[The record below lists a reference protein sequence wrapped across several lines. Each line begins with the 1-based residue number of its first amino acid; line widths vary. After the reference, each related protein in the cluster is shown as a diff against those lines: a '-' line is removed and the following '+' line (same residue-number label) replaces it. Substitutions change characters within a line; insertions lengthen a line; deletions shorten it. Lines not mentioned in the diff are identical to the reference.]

1 MIGKARN
8 KKSISQAVD
17 AYLFDLRAA
26 GRSPHTIE
34 SYAFA
39 LKDLGRFLEAQRIR
53 DWAKVGP
60 SHLRRYL
67 VTFQAELKPSTIRT
81 RATAISC
88 FFNWLGAEKLV
99 ASNPMLRVRRPKK
112 PQRIT
117 PTFTESEL
125 RAMFAAVKQTPD
137 PVRDKAILCLLLDC
151 GLRVSEL
158 LAVKPS
164 DYDPSTATLT
174 VRGKGRKVRLL
185 KMGQYSRQAFEEHLE
200 GANGDFW
207 GLVRREGVAYLT
219 RHIGKLVGTKA
230 NPHKFRHTFA
240 MRFLDAGGTIDELQ
254 YLMGHSHIS
263 TTMIYARAGQEQ
275 RALRSHAEHS
285 PLDALF

>member
-39 LKDLGRFLEAQRIR
+39 LKDLGRFLETQRIR

-67 VTFQAELKPSTIRT
+67 VTLQARLKPSTIRT
-81 RATAISC
+81 RATSISC
-88 FFNWLGAEKLV
+88 FLNWLGTEKQIG
-99 ASNPMLRVRRPKK
+99 SNPMLRVRRPKK

-117 PTFTESEL
+117 PTFTEDEL
-125 RAMFAAVKQTPD
+125 RAMFAAAEQTPN
-137 PVRDKAILCLLLDC
+137 PVRNKAMLCLLVDC

-158 LAVKPS
+158 LSVKPS
-164 DYDPSTATLT
+164 DYDRRTATLT

-185 KMGQYSRQAFEEHLE
+185 KMGQHSRQAFEEHLE
-200 GANGDFW
+200 GADSNLW
-207 GLVRREGVAYLT
+207 GLIRRESVAYLT
-219 RHIGKLVGTKA
+219 RHLGSLAGTKA

-254 YLMGHSHIS
+254 YLLGHESIE
-263 TTMIYARAGQEQ
+263 TTMIYAVAGQRE